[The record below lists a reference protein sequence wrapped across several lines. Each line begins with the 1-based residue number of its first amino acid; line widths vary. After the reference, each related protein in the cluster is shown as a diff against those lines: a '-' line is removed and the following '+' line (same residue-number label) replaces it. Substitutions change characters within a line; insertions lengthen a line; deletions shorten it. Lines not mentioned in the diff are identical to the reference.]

1 MSSAKSRIK
10 VLQSFDLDEIIHDFG
25 QAPKNRRRIDKTN
38 RVLFGTRSRNGVLF
52 TVFVYVLLISL
63 GFVYLY
69 PMLHMII
76 TSVKSLP
83 DLLDPS
89 VNWIPTEL
97 SLDNFKKAFQVMN
110 FKDALFDTIQI
121 ALFPTIAQTAV
132 CALTGY
138 GLARYAFPGRNA
150 IIALALLTFIVPPYV
165 LMIPT
170 YTMYSDYGILGSI
183 LTLVLPAVTGQ
194 GLKSALFVLI
204 FMQFFRQTPL
214 SLDEAA
220 RVDGCSEWRI
230 FYNIALPLAVP
241 AFVVTFLFSFVWYW
255 NESYF
260 TVIYMSAT
268 RSAAQQPMTTL
279 LMELT
284 RFEQSYSGYLQS
296 TSGTWGAAHMAES
309 APNEAIK
316 MAATLI
322 TVLPM
327 LIVYFILQKQFVESI
342 DRTGITGE

>member
-1 MSSAKSRIK
+1 MSSGKRAIRAI
-10 VLQSFDLDEIIHDFG
+10 QTFDLDQIIHDYG
-25 QAPKNRRRIDKTN
+25 QNPKSRRRIDKMN
-38 RVLFGTRSRNGVLF
+38 RVMLGTRSRNGILF
-52 TVFVYVLLISL
+52 TVFVYVLLVSL

-69 PMLHMII
+69 PILHMII

-89 VNWIPTEL
+89 VSWIPTEL
-97 SLDNFKKAFQVMN
+97 SLENFKSAFQVMN
-110 FKDALFDTIQI
+110 FTDALIDTTQI

-138 GLARYAFPGRNA
+138 GLARYAFPGRN
-150 IIALALLTFIVPPYV
+150 IVIALALLTFIVPPYV

-183 LTLVLPAVTGQ
+183 LTLILPALTGQ
-194 GLKSALFVLI
+194 GLKSALFILI

-230 FYNIALPLAVP
+230 FYNIALPLAIP

-268 RSAAQQPMTTL
+268 RSASQEAMTTL

-284 RFEQSYSGYLQS
+284 RFEQSYTGYLQS
-296 TSGTWGAAHMAES
+296 TSGTWGAAHMVES

-322 TVLPM
+322 TVMPM